1 MRLSLD
7 YQKIISMKKVLIALF
22 LLIIIYPTITF
33 ASWWNPFTWFK
44 NTQPIKQKTNQIQNN
59 IPVNT
64 TQKQTDVKL
73 EKKIPKIKIDN
84 ITSKIKEKTTSTII
98 YPTSVSIP
106 TPVLNIDICKNIE
119 GNQTF
124 VPDNMYVDKDN
135 CFVQKQQVLPQQEQ
149 QPSQEQIRDAQIK
162 TLNLEY
168 NLKINNLK
176 QQIIDIKN
184 QYYIDLKNI
193 QSRPESLDFQ
203 QGQSLK
209 LLNDSNDKI
218 DQINLQIQQLYLDYM
233 NKFNA
238 I

>member
-1 MRLSLD
+1 
-7 YQKIISMKKVLIALF
+7 MKKILTSLF

-44 NTQPIKQKTNQIQNN
+44 NTQPIEQKIIQVQGD

-64 TQKQTDVKL
+64 TQKQTEVKL
-73 EKKIPKIKIDN
+73 EKKIPKIKVN
-84 ITSKIKEKTTSTII
+84 NTPLKIKDEVTSPNIVT
-98 YPTSVSIP
+98 PTLV
-106 TPVLNIDICKNIE
+106 IDICKNIE

-149 QPSQEQIRDAQIK
+149 QPSQEQIRDTQIK
-162 TLNLEY
+162 ALNLEY
-168 NLKINNLK
+168 SSKINNLK

-209 LLNDSNDKI
+209 LLNDANDKI
-218 DQINLQIQQLYLDYM
+218 DQINLQIQQIYLDYM